1 LYQEESQDFKGGH
14 MSLLRVLL
22 ADDNETVRQ
31 SVQRILEAEFE
42 VVGVVKDGRSL
53 LAAAQKLKPDVMIVD
68 IFMPGMSGIEAAK
81 QLKKRHVKGSI
92 IFLTVHQDLALAEE
106 ARAMGAMGYVV
117 KSSADRDLVP
127 AIQEALAGRFFLSSA
142 LNL

>member
-1 LYQEESQDFKGGH
+1 

-127 AIQEALAGRFFLSSA
+127 AIQEAVAGRFFLSSA